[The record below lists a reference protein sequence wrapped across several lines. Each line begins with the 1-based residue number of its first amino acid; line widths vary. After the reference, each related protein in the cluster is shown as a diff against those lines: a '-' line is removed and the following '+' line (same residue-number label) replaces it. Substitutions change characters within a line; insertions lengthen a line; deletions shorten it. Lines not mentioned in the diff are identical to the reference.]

1 MRNLDASLEFVRFK
15 LNLQLMF
22 VEKVGDYRY
31 NIKMFPYEDE
41 QQCFLCKFIREMRHE
56 DYNVRNIQAFNEHHF
71 EANIIYNRNQTC
83 NVVT

>member
-1 MRNLDASLEFVRFK
+1 MRNFDASLEFVRFK

-41 QQCFLCKFIREMRHE
+41 EHCLLSKFIREMRHE
-56 DYNVRNIQAFNEHHF
+56 DYNVRNVEVFDEQHF
-71 EANIIYNRNQTC
+71 EANIIYLRN
-83 NVVT
+83 